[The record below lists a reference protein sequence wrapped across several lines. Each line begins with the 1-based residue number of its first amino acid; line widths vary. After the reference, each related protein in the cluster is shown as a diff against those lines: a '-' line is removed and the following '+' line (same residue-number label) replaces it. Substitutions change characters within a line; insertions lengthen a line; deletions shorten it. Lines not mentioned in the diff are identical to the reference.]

1 MHIQIKEF
9 SGPLDLLLQLIRREE
24 MDIFDIDIHKIT
36 EQYLNC
42 IKENSITDLNSA
54 GDFIKMAALLIY
66 IKSKSLFPS
75 ESQEDAEI
83 ESEQDLQKKLEQSLL
98 KMQAVQ
104 SICEKLNRFPQ
115 LNRDI
120 WESAEANIKELV
132 PFPAELQKKDIK
144 KEPILKLMR
153 TYQKVFKKKIPRPAT
168 VSIEDPLPF
177 MLDCIRSIHHRLTT
191 GSLWNMSSLIETD
204 KNVMSHLL
212 VTFLALLELTRLG
225 VVSLSQKEDFSDIA
239 VSVKRNFNSKDFYSL
254 KEREIEATL

>member
-1 MHIQIKEF
+1 MQIQIKEF
-9 SGPLDLLLQLIRREE
+9 SGPLDLLLQLIRKEE

-36 EQYLNC
+36 EQYLNF
-42 IKENSITDLNSA
+42 IKENSITDLDSA

-83 ESEQDLQKKLEQSLL
+83 ENEQELQKQLAQSLL

-115 LNRDI
+115 LNRDT
-120 WESAEANIKELV
+120 WESAENIKDLV
-132 PFPAELQKKDIK
+132 PFPAELQKSDIK
-144 KEPILKLMR
+144 KQPILKLMR
-153 TYQKVFKKKIPRPAT
+153 TYQKIFRKKALDPA
-168 VSIEDPLPF
+168 VSIETPLPF

-191 GSLWNMSSLIETD
+191 GSLWNMSSLIQKD
-204 KNVMSHLL
+204 KKTISHLL

-239 VSVKRNFNSKDFYSL
+239 VSVKRNFNSKDLHSL
-254 KEREIEATL
+254 QEQEIEVTL